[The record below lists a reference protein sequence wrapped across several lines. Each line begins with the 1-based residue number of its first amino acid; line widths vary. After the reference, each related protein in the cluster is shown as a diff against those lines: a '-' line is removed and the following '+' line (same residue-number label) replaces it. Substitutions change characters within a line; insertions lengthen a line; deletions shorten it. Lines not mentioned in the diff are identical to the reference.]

1 MSTDKE
7 QRTLNVS
14 FSKSGS
20 GGLTTKLTIPMSFW
34 KAIGV
39 TPESR
44 QVEVTLEGNEIIIK
58 KDKNN

>member
-7 QRTLNVS
+7 QRILNVS

-20 GGLTTKLTIPMSFW
+20 GGLTTKLTVPMSFW
-34 KAIGV
+34 KSIGV

-44 QVEVTLEGNEIIIK
+44 QVEVKLEGNEIIVK
-58 KDKNN
+58 KLKIN